1 MLIYG
6 GQMAVV
12 EAAHVPVAA
21 GQVYCETAGD
31 GPPVILTHDGL
42 AHRESWDAQF
52 PAWSADYRVARW
64 DRRGYGRSDQ
74 PEIEYSSA
82 DDLAWVAG
90 HVADSPAVLVGSSF
104 GALVSIRCALDHPQ
118 LVAGLVLV
126 GPIVTG
132 LDFTEHFLT
141 RGGRGFP
148 GPDATL
154 TEHLAYWCETD
165 PWFIAWHSVAA
176 RQRLRE
182 LLAAN
187 PHNLRPKAALER
199 AAGEPLLGRLGEIPV
214 PTLVVS
220 GEDDIPDVHAHS
232 GALAAGIQD
241 AERVVLSGSGHL
253 PHVEVPDAFNTTV
266 LGFLAELA

>member
-1 MLIYG
+1 M
-6 GQMAVV
+6 
-12 EAAHVPVAA
+12 EATHVPVAA
-21 GQVYCETAGD
+21 GQVYCEAVGD
-31 GPPVILTHDGL
+31 GPPIILTHDGL
-42 AHRESWDAQF
+42 VHRESWDAQF
-52 PAWSADYRVARW
+52 PAWSANYRVARW
-64 DRRGYGRSDQ
+64 DRRGYGRSDE

-90 HVADSPAVLVGSSF
+90 HVTDAPAVLVGCSF
-104 GALVSIRCALDHPQ
+104 GALVSIRCALDRPQ

-148 GPDATL
+148 GPDAPL
-154 TEHLAYWCETD
+154 EEHLAYWCETD
-165 PWFIAWHSVAA
+165 PWFIAGQNHAA
-176 RQRLRE
+176 RHRLRQ

-199 AAGEPLLGRLGEIPV
+199 AAAEPLLRRLAEISV

-220 GEDDIPDVHAHS
+220 GEHDIPDVHAHS
-232 GALAAGIQD
+232 GALAAGIPA

-253 PHVEVPDAFNTTV
+253 PHVEVPEAFDTAVWSFLDA
-266 LGFLAELA
+266 LG